1 MKTQFTKTAFLLL
14 AILFFAC
21 GDDDSSSSG
30 NPSQIGKEL
39 YLRLELNGAEQ
50 FHVTGTRGEFHE
62 NPILATISTAE
73 DGVLEPHSVQVTGG
87 LINEEGTGYVKT
99 LSLVLKNITAPGTYD
114 LLEQEGEFVYSI
126 SDSSG
131 GHVAGYSLFV
141 PENGSGTVTIEEIS
155 DKVRPGIGKPVKG
168 TFSIWIS
175 FSDKE
180 IYNLTGEFNGGV

>member
-1 MKTQFTKTAFLLL
+1 MKTAFTKTALILLT
-14 AILFFAC
+14 ILFCAC
-21 GDDDSSSSG
+21 GDDDSSSGG
-30 NPSQIGKEL
+30 NSLQGEEL
-39 YLRLELNGAEQ
+39 KLRLELNGEEQ
-50 FHVTGTRGEFHE
+50 FHVTGTIGEFDE
-62 NPILATISTAE
+62 NPILANVSTE
-73 DGVLEPHSVQVTGG
+73 SDGVLEPNSVQVTGG